1 LQGVVKLED
10 FQNYINQFYTNNNT
24 VIGEYNTS
32 KTDNTKKVLKSF
44 YEPTAPDESCGTD
57 LTRYIEER
65 LPNLTPQTLLSE
77 LFEELSFGLRLTCI
91 SAPNSRL
98 SQYSE
103 TFFNYG
109 SIENTDRYKKA
120 VNRDKAY
127 YLHEIGVKPGN
138 ETLNIS
144 EEQINDKYMSIPI
157 VYSEKKIDLLETTIE
172 DLAGEIVVNNPLVN
186 IPLAPI
192 PKMDHLYMTNYMEI
206 RENLKNSD
214 QFDLLYKY
222 LVPVNRFLSLVTIY
236 NLTYIGTN
244 EEPARVFNRTKD
256 SLKLVFLSGIRS
268 GNYLATNGPGN
279 RILSQRGPDPYGV
292 DLAALAKNFGLMVV
306 KTLTEVVD
314 PNIKLSRFIY
324 ESAKK
329 GTSIINEIS
338 DELSPPENECENSD
352 LVNLPPGTLASIS
365 ATLALFGVPITLL
378 GIPYLPIFGFVD
390 PLESKSDK
398 DLQRKI
404 QKCEPGKRDY
414 TKAEECSTDNSSS
427 QYLLGDGQEPEEQ

>member
-1 LQGVVKLED
+1 MI
-10 FQNYINQFYTNNNT
+10 FRI
-24 VIGEYNTS
+24 
-32 KTDNTKKVLKSF
+32 DNAKKVLKTF

-103 TFFNYG
+103 TLLKPNPLTSGPGIY
-109 SIENTDRYKKA
+109 RKA

-127 YLHEIGVKPGN
+127 YLHEVGIKPGN
-138 ETLNIS
+138 ATLEIP
-144 EEQINDKYMSIPI
+144 EEQVNDKYMSIPI
-157 VYSEKKIDLLETTIE
+157 VYSERKINLLETTID
-172 DLAGEIVVNNPLVN
+172 DLAGEIIINNPLVN
-186 IPLAPI
+186 VSLPPI
-192 PKMDHLYMTNYMEI
+192 SKMDHLYMRNYRYI

-222 LVPVNRFLSLVTIY
+222 LVPVNRFLSLVTMY
-236 NLTYIGTN
+236 NLTYIATN

-329 GTSIINEIS
+329 GTSIINEIAGN
-338 DELSPPENECENSD
+338 DEEECENSD
-352 LVNLPPGTLASIS
+352 LVNLPPGTLATIS
-365 ATLALFGVPITLL
+365 ATLAVFGVPLTLL

>member
-1 LQGVVKLED
+1 M
-10 FQNYINQFYTNNNT
+10 
-24 VIGEYNTS
+24 
-32 KTDNTKKVLKSF
+32 
-44 YEPTAPDESCGTD
+44 
-57 LTRYIEER
+57 
-65 LPNLTPQTLLSE
+65 
-77 LFEELSFGLRLTCI
+77 
-91 SAPNSRL
+91 
-98 SQYSE
+98 
-103 TFFNYG
+103 
-109 SIENTDRYKKA
+109 
-120 VNRDKAY
+120 
-127 YLHEIGVKPGN
+127 YL
-138 ETLNIS
+138 
-144 EEQINDKYMSIPI
+144 
-157 VYSEKKIDLLETTIE
+157 
-172 DLAGEIVVNNPLVN
+172 
-186 IPLAPI
+186 
-192 PKMDHLYMTNYMEI
+192 

-222 LVPVNRFLSLVTIY
+222 LVPVNRFLSLITMY
-236 NLTYIGTN
+236 NLTYINTN

-279 RILSQRGPDPYGV
+279 KILSQRGPDPYGV

-329 GTSIINEIS
+329 GTNIINEVAGS
-338 DELSPPENECENSD
+338 DEEECENSD
-352 LVNLPPGTLASIS
+352 LVNLPPGTLATIS
-365 ATLALFGVPITLL
+365 ATLAVFGVPLTLL

-427 QYLLGDGQEPEEQ
+427 QYLLGDGQEPEE